1 MIHISKC
8 HIVFVSIRHTN
19 TLTLG
24 YSRLDVL
31 KFLWSICL
39 SASASLLGTKAFS
52 CLDASTN
59 TIKKHSHAN
68 GASLTTLIVSNCS

>member
-8 HIVFVSIRHTN
+8 HIVFVSIGHTN

-39 SASASLLGTKAFS
+39 SASNISSWDKSLLMLG
-52 CLDASTN
+52 C
-59 TIKKHSHAN
+59 
-68 GASLTTLIVSNCS
+68 